1 MEFQNRQVD
10 VVEELG
16 MVLDTVAAGEEN
28 NNLLLQVTLEER
40 KQQQKPL
47 IRFTKHISLLQTFDR
62 TVFLA
67 VVDVD
72 VQRTRAQRDP
82 CQILDLGSLG
92 GGEEHGLTF
101 LGRQDLDDLAH
112 FVFETDFENAV
123 CFVDDEGLEILED
136 EALGVL
142 EVIEETAGGC
152 NEEVDTLG
160 ELFGFGAAVGASDD
174 DAVGLGVVGHEFSGD
189 TENLQGQFTGGRDN
203 ENTGT

>member
-1 MEFQNRQVD
+1 
-10 VVEELG
+10 
-16 MVLDTVAAGEEN
+16 MVLNAVAAGEEN
-28 NNLLLQVTLEER
+28 DNLLLQVPLKER
-40 KQQQKPL
+40 EQQQEPL
-47 IRFTKHISLLQTFDR
+47 IRFTKHISLLQTLDR

-72 VQRTRAQRDP
+72 VQRTRAQRYP

-92 GGEEHGLTF
+92 SGEEHGLTL
-101 LGRQDLDDLAH
+101 LGGQDLDDLAH

-123 CFVDDEGLEILED
+123 CFVDDEGLEVLED
-136 EALGVL
+136 ETLGVL

-152 NEEVDTLG
+152 DEEVDTLG

-174 DAVGLGVVGHEFSGD
+174 DSVGLGVVSHEFSGD
-189 TENLQGQFTGGRDN
+189 TENLQGQFAGGRND